1 MGGET
6 VAAEGDEKKFAPLR
20 VVGVLEV
27 EDDGD
32 VGFDGVDEGGW
43 GGRVVVGG
51 GDSVFGFVIR
61 ETGELLLAGGEGFL
75 VLLEVSLEVLDFLG
89 LHGGRGGAAVVE
101 IRGGG

>member
-6 VAAEGDEKKFAPLR
+6 VAAEGNEKKFTPLR

-27 EDDGD
+27 KGDGD

-51 GDSVFGFVIR
+51 GNGVFGFVIR
-61 ETGELLLAGGEGFL
+61 EMGELLLAGGEGFL
-75 VLLEVSLEVLDFLG
+75 ALLEVSLEGFDFVG
-89 LHGGRGGAAVVE
+89 RHGERGGAAVVE
-101 IRGGG
+101 IGGGG